1 MISSSIIVKIV
12 MERHFVYIIKLNITA
27 KSVVIHDVNMVRR
40 NIIVNYVLEKV
51 YVFMIEIKRIV
62 VNVKGLL
69 CVNIIEER
77 EPVWHAMDQVYV
89 NIAKE
94 GAIV

>member
-1 MISSSIIVKIV
+1 
-12 MERHFVYIIKLNITA
+12 
-27 KSVVIHDVNMVRR
+27 
-40 NIIVNYVLEKV
+40 
-51 YVFMIEIKRIV
+51 MIEIKRIV